1 MAFSYSVVDKDVPGN
16 RKLTVT
22 NVTLDNSSYVA
33 GGFTPAASD
42 LGFDH
47 AISHILSAQVL
58 GSGFVG
64 AVDGPNQK
72 ILIYKSNSAVFRTRD
87 IVLSGG
93 LSVAAGVLRYAFP
106 SAVAVVDV
114 AATAN
119 TAPVGSSI
127 LFDVNKNGTTIFTTQ
142 ANRPAILAAANA
154 TAANAVPDVTAF
166 AAGDYLTLDVDQV
179 GSGTA
184 GSNAVVTVRYQ
195 HAAEALAAD
204 LSTAVKVRI
213 TALGR

>member
-22 NVTLDNSSYVA
+22 NVTLDNSSYTA
-33 GGFTPAASD
+33 GGFTPTAAQ

-47 AISHILSAQVL
+47 SISHILSAQVL

-64 AVDGPNQK
+64 AVDGPNGK
-72 ILIYKSNSAVFRTRD
+72 VLIYNSSSADYRH
-87 IVLSGG
+87 LSVPITGG
-93 LSVAAGVLRYAFP
+93 LSVAAGTSRYIFP
-106 SAVAVVDV
+106 YAVTVVDV
-114 AATAN
+114 AATVN
-119 TAPVGSSI
+119 TAPVGATL

-142 ANRPAILAAANA
+142 GNRPSILAAANA
-154 TAANAVPDVTAF
+154 TAANVVPDVTAF
-166 AAGDYLTLDVDQV
+166 AAGDYLTVDVDQV

-184 GSNAVVTVRYQ
+184 GSNAVVAVRYLL
-195 HAAEALAAD
+195 AAEALATD
-204 LSTAVKVRI
+204 LSTSVKVRI